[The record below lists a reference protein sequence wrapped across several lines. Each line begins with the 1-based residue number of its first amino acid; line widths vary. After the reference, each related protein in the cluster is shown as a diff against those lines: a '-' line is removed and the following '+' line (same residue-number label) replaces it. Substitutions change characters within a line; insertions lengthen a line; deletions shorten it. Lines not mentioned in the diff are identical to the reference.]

1 MSEEKK
7 IDYLEVDDPIGGQNY
22 ACMSFISPE
31 SLIKDKE
38 GFKVT
43 KFLQSYCKENK
54 LKFEEVYEQYKGFCY
69 KHEDK
74 LQRDFDESNDFQT
87 SLRGIKVR
95 GVFDTREAAE
105 NRAKKLSTLDSSF
118 HVFIGQV
125 GYWLP
130 WDPNADKVE
139 SEHFQNSQLNDMME
153 KYQENNVNRDI
164 FYEEQKRDKIKAA
177 QEEALQKKKEAAKN
191 IDMDNVDDYTI
202 EKIEEE
208 SLPPWRS
215 VTIMR
220 KPRLGVRQCSK
231 DHFEN
236 SSTVRLVALGQ
247 HTPSLSVYFSNVP
260 GTTFSMWNQLSAT
273 PPEAPPPPPPPLVT
287 VSSSARLSMNLIPFP
302 LFPAALPLVVFIH
315 ILERQ
320 MATPFV
326 SSWSRYSF
334 RFWLWSMMNCFTT

>member
-1 MSEEKK
+1 MSEDKK
-7 IDYLEVDDPIGGQNY
+7 IDYLEVDENIPGQNY
-22 ACMSFISPE
+22 VCLSFISPE

-74 LQRDFDESNDFQT
+74 LQRDFDEQHNFQT

-95 GVFDTREAAE
+95 GVFDTKDAAE

-139 SEHFQNSQLNDMME
+139 SEHFQNSQLNEMME

-164 FYEEQKRDKIKAA
+164 FYEDQKREKVKAA
-177 QEEALQKKKEAAKN
+177 QEEALKKKKENEEKLAAKLDS
-191 IDMDNVDDYTI
+191 IDDYDI
-202 EKIEEE
+202 EKINEDPVEEPVEE
-208 SLPPWRS
+208 SDIKETLKDVVNDVVKEEPDVVKEEPVRDSNNILPEEQPAS
-215 VTIMR
+215 
-220 KPRLGVRQCSK
+220 
-231 DHFEN
+231 
-236 SSTVRLVALGQ
+236 
-247 HTPSLSVYFSNVP
+247 
-260 GTTFSMWNQLSAT
+260 
-273 PPEAPPPPPPPLVT
+273 
-287 VSSSARLSMNLIPFP
+287 VSSDNNVSEDIRDK
-302 LFPAALPLVVFIH
+302 
-315 ILERQ
+315 LEGDDPWMQKVQRESEEDKAKTQ
-320 MATPFV
+320 
-326 SSWSRYSF
+326 
-334 RFWLWSMMNCFTT
+334 